1 MIFQVLENQLSA
13 WISAFNSGS
22 QEPEKLFRVIG
33 ERCPKVSIQL
43 VDLGMVPGLRYLE
56 LATVNAIKSFHSKQ
70 PIAKTLSMELLLY
83 ISAEKQIAR
92 ALKRVGVT
100 TETRRVA
107 GVAVGSSR
115 DVSEAARF
123 LSVTLG
129 QDSDDRLLDEWSR
142 QRIENV
148 RSGFDIGDK
157 ELEAIIQPNETE
169 TMAVER
175 LAVERSAMLA
185 TKK

>member
-1 MIFQVLENQLSA
+1 VIFQVPENQLSA

-33 ERCPKVSIQL
+33 ERCPNVSIQL